1 MREKVDHRSRRA
13 EQSKAVYNI
22 YTHTE
27 LWHSNCAS
35 SASTKPV
42 NPCTWA
48 FSFLSTLDP
57 PTFLHDPSQSY
68 CLHFAAGFRPSF
80 FTFPRS
86 SPPFLSRLSHS
97 WAFNFLITFAL
108 LPISHTT
115 HMNCRLHRRRE
126 LTIPSSQPLCV
137 VTFVSLDTSLPCTVV
152 YIFIQA
158 APCSPNK
165 RTYLSKAASWKFT
178 SRILLPTEETGS
190 LFCPHKQK
198 YLAHTLL

>member
-42 NPCTWA
+42 HPCTWA
-48 FSFLSTLDP
+48 FSFLSTLEP

-68 CLHFAAGFRPSF
+68 CLHFAPGFRPSF

-86 SPPFLSRLSHS
+86 SPPFCL
-97 WAFNFLITFAL
+97 
-108 LPISHTT
+108 
-115 HMNCRLHRRRE
+115 
-126 LTIPSSQPLCV
+126 
-137 VTFVSLDTSLPCTVV
+137 VSLSQLSLQFSNHISV
-152 YIFIQA
+152 A
-158 APCSPNK
+158 AHLPHY
-165 RTYLSKAASWKFT
+165 THE
-178 SRILLPTEETGS
+178 LPTAPAAGADDS
-190 LFCPHKQK
+190 LVTTLLCRHLCKFGYVFAMHSCIYIHSGCPLLSQQTYISLKSCELANLPAGFSCQQRKQV
-198 YLAHTLL
+198 LCFAHTSKST